1 MFGPFIKQKPLPTMI
16 GMGGGA
22 TGLSQSGVSGPAFEA
37 TGGTKTTYGGKT
49 IHEFTSS
56 GTWEVTTSEDGTV
69 IEYVVIGG
77 GGSGGSCS
85 GSYGNA
91 GGGGAGAVIIGTET
105 IGSGSPVFNSTKTV
119 QVGGG
124 GIVTGQGDYHGH
136 DGAFSQIGASGYA
149 FAYAKSYSVY
159 NGGSRGA
166 NYTVQYSD
174 DNSSWHPAWTG
185 VMSNN
190 VPAPMGGGYSSCG
203 VKTGTGGGGVYG
215 RHKYWRYVERP
226 STDGHHPRVSRLILT
241 TIGGTDV
248 DIVVYTTDNCTDS
261 GTYVVGT
268 SAPYTDSPYSNGPIN
283 AVGGGYGSMGDAS
296 PKTGG
301 GAGGSG
307 GGGAGGGGVG
317 ANDNPG
323 PSSGDPWPGTPGATS
338 PTNGFGY
345 DGGSG
350 VDSGQGY
357 CGAGGG
363 GAGGAGQDGTPGQGG
378 YGGAGIQLPSTFSP
392 PTNPFGFAGN
402 ATPYG
407 SNNWV
412 AGGGGGGI
420 NASGP
425 QSPGNRGHGGG
436 SPDVATPWSGGGNA
450 GKNGTPANAASA
462 NSGGGGGGTGG
473 DAAGVDAG
481 AGGSGL
487 VLIAY

>member
-1 MFGPFIKQKPLPTMI
+1 MSIKSLGNPRSTYNAVWGQTAR
-16 GMGGGA
+16 GA
-22 TGLSQSGVSGPAFEA
+22 MPPPPPFEA
-37 TGGTKTTYGGKT
+37 TGGTKTTYNGKT

-56 GTWEVTTSEDGTV
+56 GTWEVTAPSPGTV

-77 GGSGGSCS
+77 GASGGSCS

-105 IGSGSPVFNSTKTV
+105 IGDGSPVFNSTNAV
-119 QVGGG
+119 NVGGG
-124 GIVTGQGDYHGH
+124 GVAPGPGDYHGN
-136 DGAFSQIGASGYA
+136 DGAFSQIGVAGYS
-149 FAYAKSYSVY
+149 FSQAKSYSTY
-159 NGGSRGA
+159 NGSSRGA

-174 DNSSWHPAWTG
+174 DNSSWHDAWTG

-190 VPAPMGGGYSSCG
+190 MPTPMGGPSADCG
-203 VKTGTGGGGVYG
+203 LKTGTGGEGDYG
-215 RHKYWRYVERP
+215 KHNYWRYVEG
-226 STDGHHPRVSRLILT
+226 SATDNHHPRVSRILLT
-241 TIGGTDV
+241 TPSGSAV
-248 DIVVYTTDNCTDS
+248 DIVTYVPDNCADS
-261 GTYVVGT
+261 GTYVIGT
-268 SAPYTDSPYSNGPIN
+268 VNYTDSTYSAGPIN
-283 AVGGGYGSMGDAS
+283 SLGGGYGSMGDAS

-317 ANDNPG
+317 SNDLPG

-345 DGGSG
+345 DGGTG
-350 VDSGQGY
+350 VDNGQGY

-363 GAGGAGQDGTPGQGG
+363 GAGGVGQDGTFGQGG
-378 YGGAGIQLPSTFSP
+378 YGGVGIQLPSTFSP
-392 PTNPFGFAGN
+392 PTNPFGFVGSP
-402 ATPYG
+402 TPYG

-425 QSPGNRGHGGG
+425 QSPGDRGHGGG

-450 GKNGTPANAASA
+450 GKDGTPANSASA
-462 NSGGGGGGTGG
+462 NSGAGGGGTGG

-481 AGGSGL
+481 SGGSGL